1 MLQQGAELR
10 GGGGGGGGGV
20 GVGVEREIGGGEMA
34 LL

>member
-10 GGGGGGGGGV
+10 GGGGGGGGGG

>member
-1 MLQQGAELR
+1 VLQQGAELR
-10 GGGGGGGGGV
+10 GGGGGGGGGG

>member
-1 MLQQGAELR
+1 VLQQGAELR

-20 GVGVEREIGGGEMA
+20 GVEREIGGGEMA